1 MAVSGQTLSKI
12 QSLAKLY
19 QTGYRSQTV
28 DTTIDKLVEMERSQ
42 LEAEASSLALELNAF
57 ESQYGIASADFYR
70 QFRTGEA
77 GDEADM
83 FDWSA
88 TYQMWL
94 SVQDRL
100 ETVRS

>member
-77 GDEADM
+77 GDESDM